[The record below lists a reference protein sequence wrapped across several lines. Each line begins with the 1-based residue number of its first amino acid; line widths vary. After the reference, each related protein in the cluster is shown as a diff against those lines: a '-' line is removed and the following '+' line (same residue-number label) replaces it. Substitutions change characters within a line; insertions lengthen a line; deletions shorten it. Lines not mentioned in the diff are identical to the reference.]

1 MANLWTSEQQSAI
14 STKGGALIVSAAAGS
29 GKTAVLVERVI
40 EAILDG
46 ASIDRYL
53 IVTFTVAAAGEMR
66 ERIANAIS
74 EKLSESPFNRHLQ
87 RQNVL
92 VHKAKIC
99 TIDSFC
105 IELVRSNFNLLGISP
120 DFKIADETELALIRQ
135 AICDTIIEEGYSSE
149 DKDFFNLA
157 DNFGSDKSDST
168 LNDIIFKIANV
179 LETVPFSDQ
188 WLQKTIGYYNEENG
202 IWLEE
207 AFNSVLDMV
216 LQYINAYNTVMVEL
230 ADYPELY
237 EKYKD
242 TFCADME
249 MLEDVVLSLKNNKWD
264 ISREKAISYEFPR
277 MPSVRGYTEHPAK
290 QRASKIRDLLKK
302 DIASL
307 ENGLFS
313 LTEKDMK
320 EDLARLKPLVSSLF
334 EVVKKYENALWEEK
348 LKLNILTFSDIAKLT
363 IKLLVEEVEENT
375 KTIKPTQIALQTAAL
390 FDEIMIDEYQDTNEV
405 QDLIFGSISKNR
417 SNVFIVGDVKQSI
430 YRFRSAC
437 PQIFI
442 SRKEEADGSTSKLI
456 NLSKNFRSRKTVLD
470 FINFFYSQTMTKSF
484 GEMDYN
490 EKEMLYLGADFE
502 EQAGY
507 ETEIDILEYTS
518 SNENEDEAEALSRDE
533 KEAIYVA
540 KRVKALIDEGFL
552 VYDNEIKAKRK
563 VREGDFAILLRSLK
577 NRGEIFRSALERVGV
592 SAFCEAT
599 ASYFDAYEIEMV
611 ISLLQ
616 AIDNPY
622 NDIPLLA
629 AMRSPVFS
637 FSPDELAKIRL
648 FDTRGYYYNAVQ
660 KAAAE
665 NEKCQ
670 KLIDKLAEF
679 RAVSRDLPVYRLLMH
694 IYNDTALFSIVG
706 GMDGGFMRQEN
717 LNQLCR
723 HAKNFEAASI
733 KGLYGFVNFINKI
746 IEKNGDLSGAK
757 ASPAGNSVLVTT
769 IHKSKGLEFPVCIVA
784 GCSVQFNKSDL
795 YAPLLIHQD
804 YGIGIRIRDV
814 EKLAEFTTM
823 PREVIKNVLMRE
835 ALSEEL
841 RILYVA
847 MTRAKEKLIITTAV
861 KNLDNKLGALALQIG
876 KDEKINPYLLM
887 SCGSFSDWILAC
899 LLRHTSGTDLKERA
913 GYNYNDDEEGFDLKI
928 NILDITNN
936 STEQES
942 LKAETPKEESIDSEL
957 LNEIKTRL
965 DYAYQYKGL
974 SLIPAKVSVSELKGR
989 RNEDDNSEK
998 LIKAREKYSKPQF
1011 LLDDKLSAT
1020 SVGIAL
1026 HRFMQYA
1033 SFESLNTIEEINQ
1046 QINNSILTEAEA
1058 KSMRTEEILK
1068 FIQSPLCQRLINS
1081 KTVVKEHRFTTEIP
1095 ANEYTNEQNFK
1106 DETILLQGVI
1116 DCFFE
1121 EEDGIVL
1128 LDYKT
1133 DFITDE
1139 NVLTERYRLQLDY
1152 YARAIEELYGISVK
1166 QKYLYSFTLGKE
1178 IEII

>member
-1 MANLWTSEQQSAI
+1 MAKEWTSEQKSAI
-14 STKGGALIVSAAAGS
+14 STKGSALIVSAAAGS

-40 EAILDG
+40 QSILEG
-46 ASIDRYL
+46 ASIERYL

-74 EKLSESPFNRHLQ
+74 EKLSESPYNKHLQ

-105 IELVRSNFNLLGISP
+105 IDLVRSNFNLLDISP
-120 DFKIADETELALIRQ
+120 DFKIADETELALIKQ
-135 AICDTIIEEGYSSE
+135 AICDEIIEEGYSSA

-179 LETVPFSDQ
+179 LETVPFSDK
-188 WLQKTIGYYNEENG
+188 WLQKTISFYSDENK
-202 IWLEE
+202 IWLDE
-207 AFNSVLDMV
+207 AIGSVLDMI

-237 EKYKD
+237 EKYKY

-249 MLEDVVLSLKNNKWD
+249 MLEDVVLSLKNKKWNS
-264 ISREKAISYEFPR
+264 SREKATSYEFPR
-277 MPSVRGYTEHPAK
+277 MPSVRGFTEHPAK

-313 LTEKDMK
+313 LTEEDMK
-320 EDLARLKPLVSSLF
+320 EDLARLKPLISSLF
-334 EVVKKYENALWEEK
+334 EVVKKYETALWEEK
-348 LKLNILTFSDIAKLT
+348 TKLNILTFSDIAKLT
-363 IKLLVEEVEENT
+363 IKLLVDEVDETT
-375 KTIKPTQIALQTAAL
+375 KEIKPTQIAVQTAAL

-442 SRKEEADGSTSKLI
+442 SRKEGADGSASKLI

-518 SNENEDEAEALSRDE
+518 STENEDEAEALSRDE

-540 KRVKALIDEGFL
+540 KRVKAFIDEGFL
-552 VYDNEIKAKRK
+552 VYDNELKAKRK
-563 VREGDFAILLRSLK
+563 VREGDFSILLRSLK

-629 AMRSPVFS
+629 AMRSPIFS

-648 FDTRGYYYNAVQ
+648 YDTRGYYYNAVQ

-670 KLIDKLAEF
+670 RLIEKLAQF
-679 RAVSRDLPVYRLLMH
+679 RALSRDLPVYRLLMH
-694 IYNDTALFSIVG
+694 IYNDTALFSLVG

-746 IEKNGDLSGAK
+746 IEEKGDLSGAK

-814 EKLAEFTTM
+814 EKLAEYTTM
-823 PREVIKNVLMRE
+823 PREVIKNILQRE

-899 LLRHTSGTDLKERA
+899 CLRHKSGLELKERA
-913 GYNYNDDEEGFDLKI
+913 SYSFDNDVSFDLKVTI
-928 NILDITNN
+928 IDITNS

-942 LKAETPKEESIDSEL
+942 IKAETSKEENSDSEL

-965 DYAYQYKGL
+965 DYGYPYKGL

-989 RNEDDNSEK
+989 RSEDDNSEK
-998 LIKAREKYSKPQF
+998 LIKARERYSKPGF
-1011 LLDDKLSAT
+1011 LLEDKLSAA

-1033 SFESLNTIEEINQ
+1033 SFENLNTIEEINQ
-1046 QINNSILTEAEA
+1046 QINSSILTETEA
-1058 KSMRTEEILK
+1058 KSMKAEEILR
-1068 FIQSPLCQRLINS
+1068 FIQSPLCKRLIKS
-1081 KTVVKEHRFTTEIP
+1081 KNVVKEYRFTTEIP
-1095 ANEYTNEQNFK
+1095 ASEYTNENSFK
-1106 DETILLQGVI
+1106 DESILLQGVI

-1133 DFITDE
+1133 DFVMDE

-1152 YARAIEELYGISVK
+1152 YARAIEELYGVRVK